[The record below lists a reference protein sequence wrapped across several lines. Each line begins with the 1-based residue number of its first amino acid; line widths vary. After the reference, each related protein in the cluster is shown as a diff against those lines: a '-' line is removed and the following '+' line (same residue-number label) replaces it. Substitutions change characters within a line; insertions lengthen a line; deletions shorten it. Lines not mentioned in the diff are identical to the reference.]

1 MRDPDHVMCPLVDE
15 EIKDIDCIENSD
27 AVDGT
32 LKKDSVPERFKKKAG
47 WEEICKKCKW
57 HGY

>member
-1 MRDPDHVMCPLVDE
+1 MKSPDFVMCPLVEE
-15 EIKDIDCIENSD
+15 EIESIDCIENSD

-32 LKKDSVPERFKKKAG
+32 LRKNSVPERFKGKPG